1 MTSPSA
7 EITLPAMVLN
17 THSIY
22 PSAGR
27 YVLRLHRDARPENGQ
42 LSGRI
47 EHVSSG
53 DSIDFA
59 IGAEL
64 LAWLARHAAE
74 TLAGFEEL
82 ECRKAK
88 GGITHSRAH

>member
-1 MTSPSA
+1 MA
-7 EITLPAMVLN
+7 LN
-17 THSIY
+17 MHPIY

-42 LSGRI
+42 LSGCI

-53 DSIDFA
+53 DGIDFA
-59 IGAEL
+59 TGAEL

-74 TLAGFEEL
+74 TREAPADSQTAEP
-82 ECRKAK
+82 R
-88 GGITHSRAH
+88 